1 MSTLPIGSIA
11 AATPTS
17 TASVTSVAQNAN
29 LASQS
34 TFLQLLVTQLK
45 NQDPSNPSDGT
56 QFVTELAQFTTLSE
70 TTESATDL
78 DTIVKALPSLGTPA
92 TGVATGITNTNNQ

>member
-1 MSTLPIGSIA
+1 MSSLA

-17 TASVTSVAQNAN
+17 TASVTSVAQAAN
-29 LASQS
+29 LSSES

-92 TGVATGITNTNNQ
+92 TGTPTGTTNTNNQ